1 MLAYRQTSRPLTNG
15 TTSAASTSATTTNAA
30 TSTQQPHQHR
40 HSHPQHET
48 AEISTASNDHL
59 GGTTACHRHCQSPD
73 YNLAMIL
80 AGIVIVFVL
89 CHSFRF
95 FLAFYHVSTVQ
106 KTILCVGKLRNV
118 QMGKKKKMKDF
129 NMYKTFEGRFRFIK
143 DPIVNNNKVNIN
155 RNEWLKRNYL

>member
-48 AEISTASNDHL
+48 AEISTASNDHR

-106 KTILCVGKLRNV
+106 KTILCVGKLENV
-118 QMGKKKKMKDF
+118 RMGKKKKQMKDF
-129 NMYKTFEGRFRFIK
+129 RMYKTFEGQFRFIK
-143 DPIVNNNKVNIN
+143 DPIVK
-155 RNEWLKRNYL
+155 